1 MFDYIF
7 YVDMDTIITNDVTR
21 LELFLEPG
29 WGGETADGDEP
40 YQALLCYTYQY
51 FVYILQNYKD
61 RTWQDSHTLS
71 LTRMH
76 S

>member
-40 YQALLCYTYQY
+40 YQALLCYT
-51 FVYILQNYKD
+51 
-61 RTWQDSHTLS
+61 
-71 LTRMH
+71 
-76 S
+76 